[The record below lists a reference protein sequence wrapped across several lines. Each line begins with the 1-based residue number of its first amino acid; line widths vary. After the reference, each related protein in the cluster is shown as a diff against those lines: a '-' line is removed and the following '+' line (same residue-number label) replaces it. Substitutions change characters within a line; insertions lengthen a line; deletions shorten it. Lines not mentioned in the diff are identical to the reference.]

1 MSSHAPDD
9 RRDNPAR
16 VTLRARRARRRLYT
30 VRHMSWYWRLEDP
43 SGAELDPAAV
53 GVEVPRSD
61 NQGDA
66 ESWLGENWRDLL
78 ERGVAT
84 VTLFD
89 GEQEVYGPM
98 GLAPT

>member
-9 RRDNPAR
+9 RPGNPER
-16 VTLRARRARRRLYT
+16 VTLRVRSPDSLASAR
-30 VRHMSWYWRLEDP
+30 MNWYWRLEDP
-43 SGAELDPAAV
+43 SGAELDPPAV
-53 GVEVPRSD
+53 GGEVPRAD

>member
-1 MSSHAPDD
+1 MPSRAG
-9 RRDNPAR
+9 R
-16 VTLRARRARRRLYT
+16 VTRARSRSGNGAVEQVTSLPG
-30 VRHMSWYWRLEDP
+30 MSWHWRLEDP
-43 SGAELDPAAV
+43 SGAVLDPASL
-53 GVEVPRSD
+53 GVEIPQTD

-89 GEQEVYGPM
+89 GDREVYGPM
-98 GLAPT
+98 GLAAT

>member
-9 RRDNPAR
+9 RRGNQAR
-16 VTLRARRARRRLYT
+16 VTLGT
-30 VRHMSWYWRLEDP
+30 VACAGSLTSAPMSWYWRLEDP
-43 SGAELDPAAV
+43 SGVELDPAAI
-53 GVEVPRSD
+53 GVEVPRAD

-89 GEQEVYGPM
+89 GGQEVYGPM

>member
-9 RRDNPAR
+9 RRDNQAR
-16 VTLRARRARRRLYT
+16 VTLRARSPGSLTSAR
-30 VRHMSWYWRLEDP
+30 MSWYWRLEDP

-84 VTLFD
+84 VTLLD

-98 GLAPT
+98 GLAAT

>member
-1 MSSHAPDD
+1 
-9 RRDNPAR
+9 
-16 VTLRARRARRRLYT
+16 
-30 VRHMSWYWRLEDP
+30 MSWYWRLEDP

-53 GVEVPRSD
+53 GVEVPRAD

-89 GEQEVYGPM
+89 GAREVYGPM
-98 GLAPT
+98 GLAAT

>member
-9 RRDNPAR
+9 RPGNQGR
-16 VTLRARRARRRLYT
+16 VTLRMRSPGSLTSAR
-30 VRHMSWYWRLEDP
+30 MSWYWRLEDP

-53 GVEVPRSD
+53 GVEVPRAD